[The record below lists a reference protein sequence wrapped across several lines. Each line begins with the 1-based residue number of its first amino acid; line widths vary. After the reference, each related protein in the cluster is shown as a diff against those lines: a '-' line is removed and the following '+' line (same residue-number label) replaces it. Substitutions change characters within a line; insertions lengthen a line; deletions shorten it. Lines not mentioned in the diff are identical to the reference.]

1 MSVPDHDKH
10 PNQDEYFYYDEYIDL
25 KGYLDNDDQLANF
38 WINNNSPP
46 CFYEYSSYQVPPS
59 VLHRCLINCA
69 CDIPMTPAGLR
80 CSTRDH

>member
-38 WINNNSPP
+38 WINNNSPL
-46 CFYEYSSYQVPPS
+46 FLRIFILSGTAVRPS
-59 VLHRCLINCA
+59 QMSDQLCVRYPNDSRGFTL
-69 CDIPMTPAGLR
+69 
-80 CSTRDH
+80 

>member
-46 CFYEYSSYQVPPS
+46 CFY
-59 VLHRCLINCA
+59 
-69 CDIPMTPAGLR
+69 
-80 CSTRDH
+80 